1 MARGL
6 NQPASECQLLSLVVA
21 ASESPAQAELSVSE
35 SESESV
41 TVAPEGPGVA
51 VGLAAAAAAGSP
63 PEAGRALNAADFRQF
78 SETPISVPGS
88 GRPGN
93 LSRLISAATWGAV
106 PRWHKIQPRFP
117 PHESSAG
124 LSAESAAAE
133 PEPGQIRNGPSGWPW
148 PRHK

>member
-6 NQPASECQLLSLVVA
+6 NQPEPECQLLSLVVA

-35 SESESV
+35 SESV

-51 VGLAAAAAAGSP
+51 VGPGGPACQP
-63 PEAGRALNAADFRQF
+63 QRPEAGRWQSGNAADSRVTNF
-78 SETPISVPGS
+78 S

-106 PRWHKIQPRFP
+106 PRWHEIQPRIISRAQRRVSGRRARP
-117 PHESSAG
+117 DPERS
-124 LSAESAAAE
+124 LRLAAAAA
-133 PEPGQIRNGPSGWPW
+133 
-148 PRHK
+148 

>member
-1 MARGL
+1 VTVTLQVQLGRKPESQVHRGPARGL
-6 NQPASECQLLSLVVA
+6 NQPECQLLSLVVA

-51 VGLAAAAAAGSP
+51 VGLAAGSQ
-63 PEAGRALNAADFRQF
+63 AMRLI
-78 SETPISVPGS
+78 SESPISVPGS

-106 PRWHKIQPRFP
+106 PRWHEIQPRIISRAQRRVSGGRARP
-117 PHESSAG
+117 DPERS
-124 LSAESAAAE
+124 LRLAAAAA
-133 PEPGQIRNGPSGWPW
+133 
-148 PRHK
+148 